1 MCPHYSSPQLPAGG
15 FLYVRGW
22 TMDVTELYPEDLVF
36 EHEATAAT
44 GVPGPVIRQWAR
56 RGKIQRFSGEGQLTG
71 NGHEYKT
78 MYALPE
84 IQERARTYR
93 PMPQRRPTAA

>member
-1 MCPHYSSPQLPAGG
+1 MRPS
-15 FLYVRGW
+15 
-22 TMDVTELYPEDLVF
+22 ELYAEDLVF
-36 EHEATAAT
+36 EHEASEAT

-56 RGKIQRFSGEGQLTG
+56 RGKIQKFAGEGRLTG

-93 PMPQRRPTAA
+93 PMPQRSPKAA

>member
-1 MCPHYSSPQLPAGG
+1 M
-15 FLYVRGW
+15 
-22 TMDVTELYPEDLVF
+22 ELHELFPDDFVF

-56 RGKIQRFSGEGQLTG
+56 RGKIRRFSGRISEYSG
-71 NGHEYKT
+71 NGREHTT

-84 IQERARTYR
+84 IRERAETYR
-93 PMPQRRPTAA
+93 PMPQRSPKAA